1 MMRPDWEQLRD
12 ETAAAQLTFLDAE
25 ADTGITL
32 ASIALKASD
41 PEKISRNAASAR
53 KAYEVMSSH
62 IASLPPDT
70 PGLEGVRQKMAT
82 LRDMLQ
88 LLEGKG

>member
-1 MMRPDWEQLRD
+1 MRPDWEHLRD

-41 PEKISRNAASAR
+41 PEKISRNAVSAR
-53 KAYEVMSSH
+53 KAYDSIVEH
-62 IASLPPDT
+62 IASLSPDT

-82 LRDMLQ
+82 LRDMLD
-88 LLEGKG
+88 LLEDKS